1 MYGACCLYVAVKL
14 VMNGIGGDLFAII
27 CHTKQKKSVTDL
39 MPAGL
44 QGLNARERLIVIQD
58 DFKDKLVV
66 KTNTDQFVVPN
77 ELS

>member
-1 MYGACCLYVAVKL
+1 M
-14 VMNGIGGDLFAII
+14 
-27 CHTKQKKSVTDL
+27 S
-39 MPAGL
+39 AGL